1 MRVFVFDALDAIDV
15 PLFLPLISERRRERV
30 LRLRTESGRKQSV
43 AAELLLRKALSIVYH
58 VDALPEIWLNEHGK
72 PYFTDRPDIF
82 FNLSHCSEGVACGVS
97 DVEIGVDIQDYRP
110 VSAAVIRRVLC
121 TEEQEYLK
129 RNTDEEA
136 AFAGLWSR
144 KEAYLKMT
152 GRGISEGMAN
162 IHVLDRTDITTHEFE
177 KYVVSVCNARGE
189 TCAAERIGLLPLFG
203 TFYL

>member
-1 MRVFVFDALDAIDV
+1 M
-15 PLFLPLISERRRERV
+15 
-30 LRLRTESGRKQSV
+30 
-43 AAELLLRKALSIVYH
+43 
-58 VDALPEIWLNEHGK
+58 
-72 PYFTDRPDIF
+72 
-82 FNLSHCSEGVACGVS
+82 
-97 DVEIGVDIQDYRP
+97 DIQDSRP

-129 RNTDEEA
+129 RNTDEEV

-177 KYVVSVCNARGE
+177 EYVVSVCNARGE
-189 TCAAERIGLLPLFG
+189 TCAVERITIL
-203 TFYL
+203 